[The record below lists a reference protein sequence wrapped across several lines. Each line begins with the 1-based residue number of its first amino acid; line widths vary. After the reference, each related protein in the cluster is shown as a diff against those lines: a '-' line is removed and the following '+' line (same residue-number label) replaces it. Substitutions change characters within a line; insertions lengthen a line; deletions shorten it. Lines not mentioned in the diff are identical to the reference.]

1 MYDPHQTQI
10 QSLQVNEPMEVQELL
25 WVQVELSI
33 CVQGSSLVVT
43 VPVFMVQKLS
53 LWFGVEQILS

>member
-1 MYDPHQTQI
+1 
-10 QSLQVNEPMEVQELL
+10 
-25 WVQVELSI
+25 
-33 CVQGSSLVVT
+33 VQGSSLVVT